1 MIKWQEVMLDPVIV
15 AQTGHT
21 YERASIVR
29 WLQDHSTDPMCLP
42 LLFLLHPLLDLS
54 LALPIMT
61 GRGEGRGEIEKGVT
75 HPIPSLIFLSSPTS
89 ISVSFQLPVP
99 PN

>member
-1 MIKWQEVMLDPVIV
+1 MVKWQEVMRDPVIV

-29 WLQDHSTDPMCLP
+29 WLEDHSTDPMCVP

-54 LALPIMT
+54 P
-61 GRGEGRGEIEKGVT
+61 R
-75 HPIPSLIFLSSPTS
+75 LSR
-89 ISVSFQLPVP
+89 
-99 PN
+99 